1 MPQDIRDIEE
11 FVKAANVNEQF
22 PHAGNATITDL
33 ENRTDRKQFKSKHFG
48 RAEKVCCVATSI
60 TFVILVVI
68 WIHFELKEDAIWRI
82 KNKNM
87 KYYLRKHLNYSCYP
101 IWKHICFVY
110 FKLKN
115 AQRRLNNYYK
125 ETFQEFHARYQVQK
139 QT

>member
-82 KNKNM
+82 K
-87 KYYLRKHLNYSCYP
+87 
-101 IWKHICFVY
+101 
-110 FKLKN
+110 
-115 AQRRLNNYYK
+115 YK
-125 ETFQEFHARYQVQK
+125 TLWNIEAIFALIISSFRMHEED
-139 QT
+139 

>member
-11 FVKAANVNEQF
+11 FVKVANVNEQF

-68 WIHFELKEDAIWRI
+68 WIHFELKEDAI
-82 KNKNM
+82 
-87 KYYLRKHLNYSCYP
+87 
-101 IWKHICFVY
+101 
-110 FKLKN
+110 
-115 AQRRLNNYYK
+115 
-125 ETFQEFHARYQVQK
+125 
-139 QT
+139 